1 MTKLVQSARSAYVG
15 TLLAFGLCV
24 AAGGALT
31 IPSPAAAQGREVSKE
46 VFDRLG
52 PAQEALKKR
61 DYASALRLAK
71 EAQNV
76 AKTPYEREI
85 ALKIQVNAAYGSR
98 DWPAAIAATEAIIET
113 GGVGPGERTNL
124 RRTLGQLY
132 ETTRQYDKAVANTQE
147 AMKNGATA
155 KDYELL
161 YRVYAIRGDCANAL
175 QNLDKSLGG
184 KPADEKGLKLRNSCY
199 FKTKDPK
206 RVAVVEELVR
216 RFPKKEYFT
225 DLTGLYRDEKVDDRA
240 MLNVYR
246 WGFDKDLLERDVDFV
261 AYADQALNAGGENE
275 ALRALERGVTKKVI
289 ATSDANNRT
298 VRLLN
303 STKTMAADEKA
314 KIEQLD
320 KEARAGRNGEADA
333 SVAIAYYGM
342 GEFAKAIEA
351 AQRALQPDR
360 VARVKRPDDVNML
373 LGIALT
379 KAKKA
384 AEGEKA
390 FNAAKGDARMARAA
404 TLWLSGR

>member
-15 TLLAFGLCV
+15 TLFALGLCV

-31 IPSPAAAQGREVSKE
+31 LPAPAAAQGKEVSKE
-46 VFDRLG
+46 VFDKLG

-61 DYASALRLAK
+61 DYGSALRLAK

-76 AKTPYEREI
+76 AKSPYEREVS
-85 ALKIQVNAAYGSR
+85 LRIQVNAAYGAR
-98 DWPAAIAATEAIIET
+98 DWQSAAAATEQLIEQ
-113 GGVGPGERTNL
+113 GGLGGAEKNNL

-132 ETTRQYDKAVANTQE
+132 EQTRQYDKAIANTQE
-147 AMKNGATA
+147 AMKSGATA

-161 YRVYAIRGDCANAL
+161 YRVYAVRGDCANSL
-175 QNLDKSLGG
+175 QMLDKSLGG
-184 KPADEKGLKLRNSCY
+184 KPQDEKQLKWRNSCAY
-199 FKTKDPK
+199 KAKDPK
-206 RVAVVEELVR
+206 RVTVVEELVR
-216 RFPKKEYFT
+216 RFPKKDYFT
-225 DLTGLYRDEKVDDRA
+225 DLTGLYRDQKVDDLA

-246 WGFDKDLLERDVDFV
+246 WGFDKDLLERDVDYV

-275 ALRALERGVTKKVI
+275 ALRALERGVAKKVI
-289 ATSDANNRT
+289 STADQNNRT

-342 GEFAKAIEA
+342 GDYAKAVEA

-360 VARVKRPDDVNML
+360 AARLKRPDAVNML
-373 LGIALT
+373 LGVALEKT
-379 KAKKA
+379 KKA
-384 AEGEKA
+384 AEADKA
-390 FNAAKGDARMARAA
+390 FNAAKADPRMAKAA
-404 TLWLSGR
+404 TLWLNGG